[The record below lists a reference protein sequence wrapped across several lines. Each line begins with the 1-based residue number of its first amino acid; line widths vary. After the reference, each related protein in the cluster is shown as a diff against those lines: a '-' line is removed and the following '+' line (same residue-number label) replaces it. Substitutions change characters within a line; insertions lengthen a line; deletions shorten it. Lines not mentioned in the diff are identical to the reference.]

1 MRYLILLISLF
12 NVDLKANEDFIFN
25 KSSNGVVV
33 IFSETSIGS
42 GAIITESGYVLTN
55 HHVVEGYSELD
66 VLIKNADSYEEAE
79 HKAIVIKTD
88 KYKDLALL
96 KIVNPRPQLH
106 PIRISR
112 VIPKIGAEAHAIGH
126 PEGLIWSYTKGYISQ
141 KRFDYEWSY
150 SDKYSMEATVYQIQ
164 TPISNGNSGGPL
176 LNKHGNLIG
185 INTFGSLETDTI
197 SYAVSVEEII
207 TFLAN

>member
-12 NVDLKANEDFIFN
+12 LVDLKANEDFIFN

-79 HKAIVIKTD
+79 HRAIVIKTD

-96 KIVNPRPQLH
+96 KIVNPKARLF
-106 PIRISR
+106 PIKISR
-112 VIPKIGAEAHAIGH
+112 VIPKNLCAEINLNNIK
-126 PEGLIWSYTKGYISQ
+126 PLKIFNWLKKNKISDREML
-141 KRFDYEWSY
+141 KTFNCGVGFCIII
-150 SDKYSMEATVYQIQ
+150 KKK
-164 TPISNGNSGGPL
+164 N
-176 LNKHGNLIG
+176 LNKIKKIFKKEFKPYIIG
-185 INTFGSLETDTI
+185 KII
-197 SYAVSVEEII
+197 SGKNKIKLNEKIKW
-207 TFLAN
+207 